1 MTQIILIVGAA
12 LLLAAAGM
20 LVYAIL
26 QNGITWRRCSG
37 CGDWISSNGER
48 APFPPPGEVREWSGC
63 ICPACLS
70 RYQRT

>member
-1 MTQIILIVGAA
+1 MSM
-12 LLLAAAGM
+12 LLGIAIGCGVIAICIAAASIFGRR
-20 LVYAIL
+20 VS
-26 QNGITWRRCSG
+26 WRRCSG
-37 CGDWISSNGER
+37 CGDWISSDGER